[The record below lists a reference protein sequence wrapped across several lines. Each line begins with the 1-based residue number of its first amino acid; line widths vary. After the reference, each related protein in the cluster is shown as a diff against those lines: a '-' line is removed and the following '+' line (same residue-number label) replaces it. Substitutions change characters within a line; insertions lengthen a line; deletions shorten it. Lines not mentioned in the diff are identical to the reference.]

1 MKRLTIFTL
10 LLFALYA
17 EVFACTSAVVAPQRS
32 SEGVPLL
39 WKHRDNSKFTNTRI
53 EYIDDGKYAYT
64 AVVPNTKNYAK
75 GLYGGINEKGLG
87 IISTATKNLPESTP
101 EEYKACPLRRLRG
114 GAMWNG
120 LRECATI
127 EEFEELLKTTK
138 RSRRSHS
145 NFGVGDATGA
155 VAYFEVWDVGYRRY
169 DVDKSG
175 NDGFDVR
182 ANFSHCGDPEK
193 KGSSEYRYNL
203 IMKEMGAH
211 QGNFTPQDFI
221 GYSRSYNSIKYGNV
235 LDLEQRYYCSNH
247 TVPRTWTVGVFVM
260 VCDGENPRMLA
271 MNGHPVSSLAV
282 PIYVKAGKN
291 IPECVHGDAMR
302 LLSNDFRKKAYPLVG
317 DKKKRRLLNKEL
329 IRQVLDI
336 KQPKVKMPSEMPKN
350 IKAFNTKI
358 DKAFAKYEKR
368 VRKVLNKAVIPYP
381 LSE

>member
-17 EVFACTSAVVAPQRS
+17 EAFACTSAVVAPQRS

-101 EEYKACPLRRLRG
+101 EEYKACTLRRLRG

-169 DVDKSG
+169 DVSDSG

-203 IMKEMGAH
+203 IMNEMSAH
-211 QGNFTPQDFI
+211 KGHFTPHDFI

-235 LDLEQRYYCSNH
+235 LDLKRRYYCSNH

-350 IKAFNTKI
+350 IKAFNAKI
-358 DKAFAKYEKR
+358 DKAFTKHEKR
-368 VRKVLNKAVIPYP
+368 VRKVLDKATIPHP
-381 LSE
+381 LHD

>member
-1 MKRLTIFTL
+1 
-10 LLFALYA
+10 
-17 EVFACTSAVVAPQRS
+17 
-32 SEGVPLL
+32 
-39 WKHRDNSKFTNTRI
+39 
-53 EYIDDGKYAYT
+53 
-64 AVVPNTKNYAK
+64 
-75 GLYGGINEKGLG
+75 
-87 IISTATKNLPESTP
+87 
-101 EEYKACPLRRLRG
+101 
-114 GAMWNG
+114 MWNG

-193 KGSSEYRYNL
+193 TGSSKYRYDL
-203 IMKEMGAH
+203 IMKEMSAH
-211 QGNFTPQDFI
+211 KGNFTPQDFI

-235 LDLEQRYYCSNH
+235 LDLERRYYCSNH

-282 PIYVKAGKN
+282 PIYVKAKKN

-302 LLSNDFRKKAYPLVG
+302 LLSNDFRKKAYLLVG

-350 IKAFNTKI
+350 ITAFNAKI

-368 VRKVLNKAVIPYP
+368 VRKVLDKATIPHP
-381 LSE
+381 LHD

>member
-10 LLFALYA
+10 LLFAIYA
-17 EVFACTSAVVAPQRS
+17 EAFACTSAVVAPHRS

-39 WKHRDNSKFTNTRI
+39 WKHRDNTVGTNTRI
-53 EYIDDGKYAYT
+53 DYITGGKYNYT
-64 AVVPNTKNYAK
+64 AVVPNNHRYAT
-75 GLYGGINEKGLG
+75 GVYAGINEVGFG

-101 EEYKACPLRRLRG
+101 EEYKACRRRRLRG

-120 LRECATI
+120 LRECTTI
-127 EEFEELLKTTK
+127 DEFEELLKTTK

-182 ANFSHCGDPEK
+182 ANFSHCGDPK
-193 KGSSEYRYNL
+193 KNGSSEYRYNL

-211 QGNFTPQDFI
+211 QGKFTPQDFI

-235 LDLEQRYYCSNH
+235 LDLERRYYCSNH

-302 LLSNDFRKKAYPLVG
+302 LLSNDFREKAYTLVG
-317 DKKKRRLLNKEL
+317 DKKKKKRLLNKEL

-350 IKAFNTKI
+350 ITAFNAKI
-358 DKAFAKYEKR
+358 DKVFAKHEKR
-368 VRKVLNKAVIPYP
+368 VRKVLAKF
-381 LSE
+381 